1 MVFSVL
7 CFFFKPASW
16 HLLLYQYRSIHFHTH
31 ISKEHSPIKSRVP
44 CAPFILWAPA
54 PPKVSARPCLK
65 VLVTR
70 KIDSSKCN
78 EVNVTRYYPPLC
90 VCVCVC
96 VCVREREREC
106 VCVCVRVC
114 VSVRV
119 AGDLRLFWYKSWRN
133 VHGYSNLCMQKSVRR
148 GSDRQRWGKCSQ
160 LWNRILDRL
169 KGIFLCSFQLV
180 QVLSPWHVPQCVRF
194 LSVCVCML
202 SLRLEANTFTVNEAF
217 EL

>member
-70 KIDSSKCN
+70 KIYSSKCN

-96 VCVREREREC
+96 VRERERESAC
-106 VCVCVRVC
+106 VCVCVWVWEWQVIWGCFDIRAGGMCMGTVIFACRRVSEGGRIGKDE
-114 VSVRV
+114 VSAHSYEIV
-119 AGDLRLFWYKSWRN
+119 SWT
-133 VHGYSNLCMQKSVRR
+133 
-148 GSDRQRWGKCSQ
+148 D
-160 LWNRILDRL
+160 
-169 KGIFLCSFQLV
+169 
-180 QVLSPWHVPQCVRF
+180 
-194 LSVCVCML
+194 
-202 SLRLEANTFTVNEAF
+202 
-217 EL
+217 